1 MRSLQ
6 DILKPRPAK
15 PEPRLQSDKRFAPRR
30 KGDLPAIITFD
41 GTPVTVPCLIK
52 DMSTT
57 GARLLLRQGWDNPF
71 KSSASAQDRVRLI
84 LRMDRVMYECKIVR
98 RGETELGVKFLS
110 AAKPYVTKVVPSKSA
125 AKKVD
130 R

>member
-15 PEPRLQSDKRFAPRR
+15 VEPRPQSDKRFAPRR
-30 KGDLPAIITFD
+30 KGDLPAIITFE
-41 GTPVTVPCLIK
+41 GTPVSVPCLIK

-57 GARLLLRQGWDNPF
+57 GARLELRQGWDNPF
-71 KSSASAQDRVRLI
+71 KSSASTIDRLRLI

-98 RGETELGVKFLS
+98 RGDTELGIKFMS
-110 AAKPYVTKVVPSKSA
+110 AAKPFVPKALPSKSA
-125 AKKVD
+125 AKKTD